1 MFRKRI
7 REQLEK
13 LGEVSVKL
21 SDEAMTQKKLM
32 FRKVD
37 SSFRDLVY
45 LRLKNR
51 VTGLVK
57 IHPFHFILPTN

>member
-37 SSFRDLVY
+37 SSFRDL
-45 LRLKNR
+45 
-51 VTGLVK
+51 GLFEIEK
-57 IHPFHFILPTN
+57 PSDRTS